1 MEKYLILIDGKIPD
15 KAVEGV
21 LEHFRDYEKRHEY
34 YKFFKEVSDI
44 SDILSPDAFL
54 RPYIEDIETLAKMCR
69 ILKEAYDP
77 GISID
82 RKFSRKIAKL
92 VQERT
97 KSSKIRSSLDL
108 YEINEDMLKIIEES
122 NVSDTEKIFN
132 LLRRLQK
139 WSKMNSQ
146 TLMK

>member
-1 MEKYLILIDGKIPD
+1 MRANSSQDIEGVIRDIDVLKVLFAELMEDGKEKYLILIDGKIPD
-15 KAVEGV
+15 TAVEAV
-21 LEHFRDYEKRHEY
+21 PEHFRDEEKRREY

-44 SDILSPDAFL
+44 YDILSPDAFL

-82 RKFSRKIAKL
+82 REFSRKIAKL
-92 VQERT
+92 VQEHT

-108 YEINEDMLKIIEES
+108 YEK
-122 NVSDTEKIFN
+122 
-132 LLRRLQK
+132 RGYA
-139 WSKMNSQ
+139 
-146 TLMK
+146 